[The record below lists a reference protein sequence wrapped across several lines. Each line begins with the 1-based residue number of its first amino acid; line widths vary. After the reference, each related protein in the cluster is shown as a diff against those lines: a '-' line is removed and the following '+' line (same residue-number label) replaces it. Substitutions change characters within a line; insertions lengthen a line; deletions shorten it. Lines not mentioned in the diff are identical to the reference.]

1 MQTMNAM
8 NTVDMD
14 EKRVENAAL
23 HGLSMMDDF
32 WKLSKDAIA
41 AKVADLT
48 TPDLIDLMLF
58 ITEMAAD
65 NAPDNSDE
73 QRKAIFMHVTA
84 RHFIY
89 EPSAFD
95 DFESLDARLPLFRAV
110 TTEYLFPLANAS
122 DDERAG
128 MALRYMGF
136 SADTVAAVM
145 AAHEEGNPDGI
156 GEALSRDP
164 ACQGLQTSMTTVS
177 EADWDRYASDYLQ
190 NYVVDP
196 TQEADFSPLPCGLE
210 PLLPPRLDDE
220 NASFWVLQFFIR
232 TYADVL
238 NIIQKH
244 YGHLRRQQLLAAVL
258 QVTELHIESGYS
270 VEEIPGVLGRI
281 VLDWDEMCRTKGA
294 DQDAV

>member
-1 MQTMNAM
+1 MITM
-8 NTVDMD
+8 NTVDID
-14 EKRVENAAL
+14 EKRVERAIF
-23 HGLSMMDDF
+23 HGLSMMEGF
-32 WKLSKDAIA
+32 WKLNMAEIA

-58 ITEMAAD
+58 ITIMTVV
-65 NAPDNSDE
+65 NLPDNSEE
-73 QRKAIFMHVTA
+73 QHKALIMHMTA

-95 DFESLDARLPLFRAV
+95 DCDGLEERLPLFRAV

-128 MALRYMGF
+128 MALRFMGF
-136 SADTVAAVM
+136 SADTVTNVM

-156 GEALSRDP
+156 GDALSNDP
-164 ACQGLQTSMTTVS
+164 ASQRLQASPATLS
-177 EADWDRYASDYLQ
+177 EEEWERYATDYLQ

-196 TQEADFSPLPCGLE
+196 TQEADFSPLPCGME
-210 PLLPPRLDDE
+210 PLLPPRLDGE
-220 NASFWVLQFFIR
+220 NASFWVLQYFIR
-232 TYADVL
+232 TYADAL
-238 NIIQKH
+238 NIIERR

-258 QVTELHIESGYS
+258 QVTELHIENGYT
-270 VEEIPGVLGRI
+270 VKEIPGVLGRI
-281 VLDWDEMCRTKGA
+281 ILDWNEMCRTRGA

>member
-1 MQTMNAM
+1 MMTM
-8 NTVDMD
+8 NTVDID
-14 EKRVENAAL
+14 EKRVERAIY
-23 HGLSMMDDF
+23 HGLSMMDGF
-32 WKLSKDAIA
+32 WKLNMAEIA

-58 ITEMAAD
+58 ITKMTVD
-65 NAPDNSDE
+65 NQPNNSDE
-73 QRKAIFMHVTA
+73 QHKALFMHMTA

-95 DFESLDARLPLFRAV
+95 DCDLLEERLSLFRAV
-110 TTEYLFPLANAS
+110 TTEFLFPLANAS

-128 MALRYMGF
+128 MALRFMGF
-136 SADTVAAVM
+136 SADTVTNVM

-156 GEALSRDP
+156 GKALSRDP

-196 TQEADFSPLPCGLE
+196 TQVADFSPLPCGLE

-220 NASFWVLQFFIR
+220 NASFWVLQYFIHA
-232 TYADVL
+232 YADVL
-238 NIIQKH
+238 NLIQKR

-270 VEEIPGVLGRI
+270 VEEIPGILGRI
-281 VLDWDEMCRTKGA
+281 VLDWDEMCRTRGA

>member
-1 MQTMNAM
+1 MMTM
-8 NTVDMD
+8 NTVDID
-14 EKRVENAAL
+14 EKRVESAVL
-23 HGLSMMDDF
+23 HGLSMMDGF
-32 WKLSKDAIA
+32 WKLSKVEIA

-58 ITEMAAD
+58 VTEMAMT
-65 NAPDNSDE
+65 NQPENSEE
-73 QRKAIFMHVTA
+73 QHRALFMHMTA

-95 DFESLDARLPLFRAV
+95 DCDGLEERLPLFRAV

-128 MALRYMGF
+128 MALRFMGF
-136 SADTVAAVM
+136 SADTVADVM

-156 GEALSRDP
+156 GEALSKDP
-164 ACQGLQTSMTTVS
+164 ASQRLQADTPTVS
-177 EADWDRYASDYLQ
+177 EAEWNRYATDYLQ
-190 NYVVDP
+190 SYVVDP
-196 TQEADFSPLPCGLE
+196 TQEADFSPLPCDME
-210 PLLPPRLDDE
+210 PLLPPHLDDE
-220 NASFWVLQFFIR
+220 NGPFWVLQYFIR
-232 TYADVL
+232 AYADVL
-238 NIIQKH
+238 NIIQRR

-258 QVTELHIESGYS
+258 QATELYIVDGYT

-281 VLDWDEMCRTKGA
+281 VLDWDEMCRTRGA